1 MFNGR
6 QTAYLRPFRAAML
19 IYLQTMIWTA
29 ALAFAL
35 ATLFALLIVIT
46 TQADIVPRAIR
57 RLLITG
63 VRPPS
68 DG

>member
-1 MFNGR
+1 
-6 QTAYLRPFRAAML
+6 ML